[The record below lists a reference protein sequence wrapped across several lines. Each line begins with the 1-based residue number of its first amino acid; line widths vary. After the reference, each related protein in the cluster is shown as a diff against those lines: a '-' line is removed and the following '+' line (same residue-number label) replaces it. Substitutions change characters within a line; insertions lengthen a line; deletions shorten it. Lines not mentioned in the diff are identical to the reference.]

1 MPEGHESGAPRV
13 PGTSENQ
20 GAAAV
25 SRRGLLGGLAVA
37 GALAGAPS
45 APAIAHTG
53 RWDVI
58 VVGAGVFGAWTAWT
72 LQRRGNTVLLVD
84 AWGAAHT
91 RASSGGE
98 TRLIRTQ
105 YAADPLYTRWAW
117 QSLAEWQALS
127 RRHESPIFHHVG
139 ALYIY
144 PENTALIDRSVALQ
158 RDLGIPIDKLAAPD
172 MAKRWPQIDFDG
184 IAVGVWQPT
193 MGALMARRSVQA
205 LVDEFVMAGG
215 AFRQAAVV
223 PPRSAGRSLE
233 AITIGGGE
241 TLRADRFVF
250 ACGPWLPKL
259 FPEVIGGRIV
269 PTRQDVFFF
278 APDGGDDR
286 FEGAHFP
293 AWVDVSSPKLHYG
306 FPDIEARGFKVAL
319 DAHGPRIDPDTSDRR
334 ITDQALAE
342 VRAYLARRFPGIAD
356 RPLAESRVCQYENS
370 DNGDLLIDRHP
381 LWANTWIAGGGS
393 GHGFKQGP
401 MVGRYVADLVSGMGK
416 AEPRFAL
423 AAHRAH
429 DGTADRTS

>member
-1 MPEGHESGAPRV
+1 MPEDRDSNTSRV
-13 PGTSENQ
+13 PGAPENP
-20 GAAAV
+20 GPAAV
-25 SRRGLLGGLAVA
+25 SRRGLLGGIAIA
-37 GALAGAPS
+37 GALAGVSS
-45 APAIAHTG
+45 APAIAQTG

-58 VVGAGVFGAWTAWT
+58 VAGAGVFGAWTAWN
-72 LQRRGNTVLLVD
+72 LQRRGSKVLLLD
-84 AWGAAHT
+84 AWGAAHS

-98 TRLIRTQ
+98 TRLIRTE
-105 YAADPLYTRWAW
+105 YAGDPLYTRWAW

-127 RRHESPIFHHVG
+127 RRHESPIFHDVG

-144 PENTALIDRSVALQ
+144 PENTALIDRSIALQ
-158 RDLGIPIDKLAAPD
+158 RDLGIPIAKLAAPD

-205 LVDEFVMAGG
+205 LVDEFVKAGG
-215 AFRQAAVV
+215 AFRQAAVA
-223 PPRSAGRSLE
+223 PPRSTGE
-233 AITIGGGE
+233 ALDGITIDTGE

-259 FPEVIGGRIV
+259 FPEVVGGRIV

-286 FEGAHFP
+286 FEGARFP

-319 DAHGPRIDPDTSDRR
+319 DAHGPRIDPDASDRR
-334 ITDQALAE
+334 ITDRALAE
-342 VRAYLARRFPGIAD
+342 VRAYLARRFPGIAN

-381 LWANTWIAGGGS
+381 AWANTWIAGGGS

-401 MVGRYVADLVSGMGK
+401 MVGRYVADLVAGTGK

-423 AAHRAH
+423 ASHHVH
-429 DGTADRTS
+429 DGSADRTS